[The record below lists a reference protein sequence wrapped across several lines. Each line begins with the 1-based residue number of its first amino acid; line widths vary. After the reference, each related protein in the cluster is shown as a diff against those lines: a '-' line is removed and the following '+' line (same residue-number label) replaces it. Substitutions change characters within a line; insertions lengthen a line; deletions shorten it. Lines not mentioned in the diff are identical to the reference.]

1 MTTTCR
7 VPHPLY
13 GAGQV
18 QALDRRLTDAGMAG
32 FELMQRAAQ
41 AAYTALRS
49 RWPEAHRLSI
59 LCGGGNNAGD
69 GYVMAALAAADGL
82 DVQLVALRD
91 PATLSGDAA
100 RAHEMAWQAGLD
112 VIEWRPET
120 VINGDVTVDA
130 LLGTGA
136 TGEVRE
142 PLRSAIEM
150 LNAAPRPVLAVD
162 VPSGL
167 SAQTGSVAGVAVR
180 ASLTVTFIADK
191 FGLHTGASAD
201 HVGELHVE
209 TLGVTPQAHDDLVP
223 LGELQ
228 TAEMLQRALPPRPRG
243 SHKGDFGHVL
253 VIGGGAGFG
262 GAALMA
268 SDAALRSGAGKVSLA
283 TAAAHVA
290 ASLVRSPEV
299 MARGVEDAK
308 EIRELLGQA
317 SALVVGPGLGRQAW
331 GHALW
336 QAALEAG
343 GPSVLDADALNW
355 LAEEAPRRRDDW
367 VLTPHPGEAA
377 RLLGV
382 SSAEV
387 QTDRRAAAL
396 ALHER
401 YGGSVV
407 LKGAGTLIADADGV
421 AVCPYGNPGMASGG
435 MGDVLSGIVGAL
447 LAQGQTPGD
456 AARHGVLMHALA
468 GDAAARDG
476 GERGLVATDLASYVR
491 AIANPRPFE
500 AMR

>member
-13 GAGQV
+13 GADQV
-18 QALDRRLTDAGMAG
+18 QALDRRLMAEGMAG

-41 AAYTALRS
+41 AAYAALRS

-69 GYVMAALAAADGL
+69 GYVMAALAAGDGL
-82 DVQLVALRD
+82 DVQLIALRD

-100 RAHEMAWQAGLD
+100 RAYEMAWQAGLD
-112 VIEWRPET
+112 VIEWRPKT
-120 VINGDVTVDA
+120 VINGDVVIDA

-142 PLRSAIEM
+142 PLRSAIET
-150 LNAAPRPVLAVD
+150 LNATPRPVLAVD

-167 SAQTGSVAGVAVR
+167 SAQTGSIGGVAVK
-180 ASLTVTFIADK
+180 ASLTVTFLADK

-201 HVGELHVE
+201 HVGELGVE
-209 TLGVTPQAHDDLVP
+209 TLGMTPQGHDDLVP

-228 TAEMLQRALPPRPRG
+228 AADMLQQAFPLRSRG

-253 VIGGGAGFG
+253 VIGGAPGFG

-268 SDAALRSGAGKVSLA
+268 SEAALRSGAGKVSLA
-283 TAAAHVA
+283 TDAAHVV

-299 MARGVEDAK
+299 MARGVGKGEDIHA
-308 EIRELLGQA
+308 LLDQA
-317 SALVVGPGLGRQAW
+317 NALVVGPGLGRQDW

-336 QAALEAG
+336 QAALAARV
-343 GPSVLDADALNW
+343 PSVLDADALNW
-355 LAEEAPRRRDDW
+355 LSEEATNRRDDW

-382 SSAEV
+382 SGAEV
-387 QTDRRAAAL
+387 QADRRAAAL

-407 LKGAGTLIADADGV
+407 LKGAGTLIADANGV
-421 AVCPYGNPGMASGG
+421 TVCPYGNPGMASGG

-447 LAQGQTPGD
+447 LAQGQAPGE
-456 AARHGVLMHALA
+456 AARYGVLLHALA
-468 GDAAARDG
+468 GDAAAQDG

-491 AIANPRPFE
+491 AIANPRPFD

>member
-13 GAGQV
+13 GADQV
-18 QALDRRLTDAGMAG
+18 QALDRRLIDEGVVG
-32 FELMQRAAQ
+32 FDLMQRAAQ
-41 AAYTALRS
+41 AAYAALRS
-49 RWPEAHRLSI
+49 HWPEAHRLSI

-69 GYVMAALAAADGL
+69 GYVMAALAAGDGL

-91 PATLSGDAA
+91 PATLGGDAA
-100 RAHEMAWQAGLD
+100 RAYEMAWQAGLD

-120 VINGDVTVDA
+120 VINGDVVIDA

-167 SAQTGSVAGVAVR
+167 SAQTGSVGGVAVR
-180 ASLTVTFIADK
+180 ASLTVTFLADK

-201 HVGELHVE
+201 HVGELRVE

-228 TAEMLQRALPPRPRG
+228 SADILQQALPPRPRG

-268 SDAALRSGAGKVSLA
+268 SEAALRSGAGKVSLA

-299 MARGVEDAK
+299 MVRGVEGAED
-308 EIRELLGQA
+308 IHELLGQA
-317 SALVVGPGLGRQAW
+317 NALVVGPGLGRQGW
-331 GHALW
+331 GHELW
-336 QAALEAG
+336 QAALAAG
-343 GPSVLDADALNW
+343 VPSVLDADALNW
-355 LAEEAPRRRDDW
+355 LAEKATRRDDW

-382 SSAEV
+382 SSAEI
-387 QTDRRAAAL
+387 QADRRAAAL

-401 YGGSVV
+401 YGGTVV
-407 LKGAGTLIADADGV
+407 LKGAGTLVADAHGV
-421 AVCPYGNPGMASGG
+421 TVCPYGNPGMASGG

-447 LAQGQTPGD
+447 LAQGQTPAE
-456 AARHGVLMHALA
+456 AARHGVLVHALA

-476 GERGLVATDLASYVR
+476 GERGLVATDLASYAR
-491 AIANPRPFE
+491 AIANPRPSD